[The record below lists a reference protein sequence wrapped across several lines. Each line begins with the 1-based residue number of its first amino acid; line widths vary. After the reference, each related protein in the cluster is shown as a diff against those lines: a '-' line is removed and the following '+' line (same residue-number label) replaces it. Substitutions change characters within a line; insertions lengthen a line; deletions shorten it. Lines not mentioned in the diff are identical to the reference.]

1 MQIGHATVHEG
12 AVSLNLFYW
21 RQADLHALCTCWYD
35 WLSLEGVR
43 LWSPLVLNY
52 QSKRCYARLAT
63 RASSVRRDE
72 NIFADKETRMNGMV
86 WGLFRHL
93 PHFME
98 PDSKSFQPWRDYIG
112 LSDTIKEI
120 LGRTTATV
128 SPLPVSKDPNSVSD
142 GLCNTPS
149 VRNNAASQSGYFVP
163 DLFDEHTFPSSLARP
178 PDSLQY
184 TPDSLPADTPNMV
197 DLKLVPRPTKSRG
210 PKERKKSTRF
220 KAPDAPALTPSSER
234 MFCSFC
240 KHNGESESVYGS
252 HWLKSQAGEVLCP
265 YLRQYVCPLCGATGA
280 RAHTK
285 RFCPRVDSA
294 YSSVY
299 AKSRRWTDRW
309 QVAKRHWRLNHPLM
323 SVIFVH

>member
-1 MQIGHATVHEG
+1 MGCATHRLCAITQLPKVATSCQIFSMNIHFQVLWPVHLI
-12 AVSLNLFYW
+12 VC
-21 RQADLHALCTCWYD
+21 R
-35 WLSLEGVR
+35 
-43 LWSPLVLNY
+43 
-52 QSKRCYARLAT
+52 
-63 RASSVRRDE
+63 
-72 NIFADKETRMNGMV
+72 
-86 WGLFRHL
+86 
-93 PHFME
+93 
-98 PDSKSFQPWRDYIG
+98 
-112 LSDTIKEI
+112 
-120 LGRTTATV
+120 
-128 SPLPVSKDPNSVSD
+128 
-142 GLCNTPS
+142 
-149 VRNNAASQSGYFVP
+149 
-163 DLFDEHTFPSSLARP
+163 
-178 PDSLQY
+178 Y

-299 AKSRRWTDRW
+299 AKSRR
-309 QVAKRHWRLNHPLM
+309 
-323 SVIFVH
+323 